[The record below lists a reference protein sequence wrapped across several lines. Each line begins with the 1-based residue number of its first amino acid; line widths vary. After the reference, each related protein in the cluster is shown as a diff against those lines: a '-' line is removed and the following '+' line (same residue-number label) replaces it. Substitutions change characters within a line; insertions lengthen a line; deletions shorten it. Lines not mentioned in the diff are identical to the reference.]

1 MLDPTWALTRP
12 ILWVALAAMLVLLVV
27 RSVRKDRREYQRFK
41 RYRTTRKRQE
51 MFRKWLLES
60 FLTFGGLT
68 LGILLLAGE
77 SVGPLLQE
85 LTTWPVLRDIRGT
98 IAHETGL
105 VVGVTVGL
113 VIGAI
118 ALTLIGVAVARK
130 EKDVPT
136 IGDIRSMLPRNRQEL
151 VLGGLLS
158 VNAGVFEE
166 LLFRLALPALVFGA
180 TGSAI
185 AAVLASVLLFG
196 ALHSYQG
203 AAGIIGTT
211 IVGALMMGL
220 YVVTGTIVAPI
231 ILHALFDLRSL
242 VLLPVAVFGAHRVDG
257 ANHPIAVPFT
267 RVAPVGSA
275 AERGAAAELPAPAE
289 PLAPTEPPARA
300 AAAELPAPAGPPAPA
315 EPPAPAGQP

>member
-12 ILWVALAAMLVLLVV
+12 LLWVALAAMLVLLIV

-60 FLTFGGLT
+60 FLTFAGLT
-68 LGILLLAGE
+68 VAVLLLAGQ

-85 LTTWPVLRDIRGT
+85 LTTWPVLRDIRGA
-98 IAHETGL
+98 IAHDAEL
-105 VVGVTVGL
+105 VMGVTVGI

-118 ALTLIGVAVARK
+118 TLTLIGVAAARK
-130 EKDVPT
+130 EQDLPT

-151 VLGGLLS
+151 LLGGLLS
-158 VNAGVFEE
+158 INAGVFEE

-180 TGSAI
+180 TGSAV

-196 ALHSYQG
+196 ALHAYQG
-203 AAGIIGTT
+203 PAGIIGTT

-220 YVVTGTIVAPI
+220 YIVTGTIVAPI

-242 VLLPVAVFGAHRVDG
+242 VLLPIAVFGAHRVDG
-257 ANHPIAVPFT
+257 TKHPIAVPFK
-267 RVAPVGSA
+267 RV
-275 AERGAAAELPAPAE
+275 E
-289 PLAPTEPPARA
+289 
-300 AAAELPAPAGPPAPA
+300 PPAPA
-315 EPPAPAGQP
+315 EQP